1 MGSGASSQSCWL
13 WLRPFSGL
21 CSFASSCWGRRSYIA
36 IHQRIRPG
44 LRVQQ
49 KRGRRKGPG
58 SLLVIMPYLLSG
70 FFCDRVIRER
80 DRKNGEGTVSQPL
93 KFEGQDYVVLK
104 QRCLAQ
110 KCLFEDRVFPAGVQ
124 ALGSHELS
132 QKAKM
137 KAITWKRP
145 KVGIKR
151 ARNLQRA
158 VGKWSEV
165 ASGQNLRPWIYP
177 NSEQVGH

>member
-1 MGSGASSQSCWL
+1 
-13 WLRPFSGL
+13 
-21 CSFASSCWGRRSYIA
+21 
-36 IHQRIRPG
+36 
-44 LRVQQ
+44 
-49 KRGRRKGPG
+49 
-58 SLLVIMPYLLSG
+58 MPYLLPG

-80 DRKNGEGTVSQPL
+80 DRRNGEGTVSQPL
-93 KFEGQDYVVLK
+93 KFEGQDFVVLK

-110 KCLFEDRVFPAGVQ
+110 KRLFEDRVFPAGVQ

-145 KVGIKR
+145 KVGIKGTW
-151 ARNLQRA
+151 NLQRV
-158 VGKWSEV
+158 VGKQSEV

>member
-1 MGSGASSQSCWL
+1 
-13 WLRPFSGL
+13 
-21 CSFASSCWGRRSYIA
+21 
-36 IHQRIRPG
+36 
-44 LRVQQ
+44 
-49 KRGRRKGPG
+49 
-58 SLLVIMPYLLSG
+58 MPYLLPG

-80 DRKNGEGTVSQPL
+80 DRRNGEGTVSQPL
-93 KFEGQDYVVLK
+93 KFEGQDFVVLK

-145 KVGIKR
+145 KVG
-151 ARNLQRA
+151 AWNLQTD
-158 VGKWSEV
+158 VGEPGVKWSV
-165 ASGQNLRPWIYP
+165 VRAW
-177 NSEQVGH
+177 GHGFTPTLSK

>member
-1 MGSGASSQSCWL
+1 MFICIKLLRVEELYRL
-13 WLRPFSGL
+13 W
-21 CSFASSCWGRRSYIA
+21 A

-49 KRGRRKGPG
+49 ERGLSEGPVL
-58 SLLVIMPYLLSG
+58 LLVIMPYLLPG

-80 DRKNGEGTVSQPL
+80 DRRNGEGTVSQPL
-93 KFEGQDYVVLK
+93 KFEGQDFVVLK

-145 KVGIKR
+145 KVGIKGHGTSK
-151 ARNLQRA
+151 QM
-158 VGKWSEV
+158 VGNG
-165 ASGQNLRPWIYP
+165 GQWPEPEAMDSAQL
-177 NSEQVGH
+177 